1 MTVLALSATNV
12 LTIVTFVGMVVV
24 VGWLISVVARGS
36 GESDRRREEAARAHF
51 TRHGRWPDEEE

>member
-12 LTIVTFVGMVVV
+12 LTIITVVGMVLV

-36 GESDRRREEAARAHF
+36 GRSERRREEEARDYF
-51 TRHGRWPDEEE
+51 TRHGRWPDEED

>member
-1 MTVLALSATNV
+1 LTVLAFSATNV
-12 LTIVTFVGMVVV
+12 LTVVTVVGMVVV

-36 GESDRRREEAARAHF
+36 GRSDRRREEEARDYF